1 MHPFYNLFFNSRYK
15 CSEEVVTIAAML
27 SVNSAIFYRP
37 KDKIIH
43 ADTAR
48 KNFNHIHG
56 DHLSLLQVY
65 NQWADTDFS
74 TQWCYENFI
83 QYRSMKRARDVRE
96 QLVGLMQRVEID
108 MVTCLP
114 ETINIRKTL
123 TSGYFYHIARLSKG
137 GNYKTI
143 KHNQTVM
150 IHPNSSLFEEL
161 PRWVLYH
168 ELVFTTKEYMRQ
180 VIEIE
185 SKWLLEV
192 APHYYKPKE
201 LEDSTNKKM
210 PKTAGRSTMTE

>member
-1 MHPFYNLFFNSRYK
+1 M
-15 CSEEVVTIAAML
+15 
-27 SVNSAIFYRP
+27 
-37 KDKIIH
+37 
-43 ADTAR
+43 
-48 KNFNHIHG
+48 
-56 DHLSLLQVY
+56 QVY
-65 NQWADTDFS
+65 NQWVETDYS

-108 MVTCLP
+108 MVSCLP
-114 ETINIRKTL
+114 ETTNVRKAITA
-123 TSGYFYHIARLSKG
+123 GYFYHVARLSKG

-192 APHYYKPKE
+192 APHYYKAKE

-210 PKTAGRSTMTE
+210 PKVQGRATMTE

>member
-1 MHPFYNLFFNSRYK
+1 
-15 CSEEVVTIAAML
+15 ML

-48 KNFNHIHG
+48 KNFNHMHG

-65 NQWADTDFS
+65 NQWVDTDYS

-108 MVTCLP
+108 LVSCMP
-114 ETINIRKTL
+114 ETVNIRKAVTA
-123 TSGYFYHIARLSKG
+123 GYFYHGAKLSKS

-143 KHNQTVM
+143 KHNQTVL

-180 VIEIE
+180 VIEID

-192 APHYYKPKE
+192 APHYYKTKE

-210 PKTAGRSTMTE
+210 PKVTGRAVMT

>member
-1 MHPFYNLFFNSRYK
+1 
-15 CSEEVVTIAAML
+15 
-27 SVNSAIFYRP
+27 
-37 KDKIIH
+37 
-43 ADTAR
+43 
-48 KNFNHIHG
+48 
-56 DHLSLLQVY
+56 
-65 NQWADTDFS
+65 
-74 TQWCYENFI
+74 
-83 QYRSMKRARDVRE
+83 MKRARDVRE

-108 MVTCLP
+108 MVSGLP
-114 ETINIRKTL
+114 ETMNIRKAITA
-123 TSGYFYHIARLSKG
+123 GYFYHIARLSKG

-150 IHPNSSLFEEL
+150 IHPNSALFEDL

-180 VIEIE
+180 VTEIE

-210 PKTAGRSTMTE
+210 PKTVGRATITA

>member
-1 MHPFYNLFFNSRYK
+1 MYLFFCRYK
-15 CSEEVVTIAAML
+15 CSEEMVTIAAML

-56 DHLSLLQVY
+56 DHISLMQVY
-65 NQWADTDFS
+65 NQWAETDYS

-108 MVTCLP
+108 MVSCLP
-114 ETINIRKTL
+114 ETVNIRKAATA
-123 TSGYFYHIARLSKG
+123 GYFYHVARLSKG

-192 APHYYKPKE
+192 APHYYKAKE

-210 PKTAGRSTMTE
+210 PKVQGRATMTE